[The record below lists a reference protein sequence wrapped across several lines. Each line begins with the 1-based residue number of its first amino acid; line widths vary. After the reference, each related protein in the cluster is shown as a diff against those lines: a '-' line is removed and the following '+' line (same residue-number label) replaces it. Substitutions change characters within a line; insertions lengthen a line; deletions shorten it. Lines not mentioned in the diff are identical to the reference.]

1 MLHIGLTGGIGS
13 GKSTVANL
21 FALRGVPVIDA
32 DVIAKRV
39 LEPGQTAFQLTVKE
53 FGNEILNG
61 HGRIDRDLLRKQIFD
76 HPQDRKRLE
85 AIVHPEVRREIH
97 EILREL
103 TAPYCII
110 VIPLLFEAGQEDL
123 VDRILVIDTDR
134 VRQIERTA
142 ARSGLQQDEIS
153 KIIDAQISREERRRR
168 ADDIIT
174 NNDEPSKLTKEV
186 EKLHNEYKALCQT
199 AT

>member
-39 LEPGQTAFQLTVKE
+39 LEPGQTAFQLTVKA
-53 FGNEILNG
+53 FGNEILNE
-61 HGRIDRDLLRKQIFD
+61 HGSIDRDRLRKQIFD
-76 HPQDRKRLE
+76 YPQDRKRLE

-103 TAPYCII
+103 TAAYCII

-123 VDRILVIDTDR
+123 VDRILVIDTER

-142 ARSGLQQDEIS
+142 ARNGLQQDEIS
-153 KIIDAQISREERRRR
+153 KIIDAQISREERRKR

-186 EKLHNEYKALCQT
+186 EKLHNKYKALCQT
-199 AT
+199 TT